1 MSAGLT
7 VEALVP
13 DWMTS
18 SHPKHFLL
26 EVVLLLDWGVLSS
39 WRPKLLVMLG
49 QYCLEVEA
57 LRAQEEWRW
66 TQGCWNV
73 HLAQGRV
80 CVRHGHHPDDSSLLH
95 LVEFQMEA
103 AHRPWSPF

>member
-26 EVVLLLDWGVLSS
+26 EVVLLLDWRVLSS

-57 LRAQEEWRW
+57 
-66 TQGCWNV
+66 
-73 HLAQGRV
+73 
-80 CVRHGHHPDDSSLLH
+80 
-95 LVEFQMEA
+95 
-103 AHRPWSPF
+103 